1 VPPEYGGLSPIATES
16 DSIEWM
22 PRHARSVFV
31 FLLLLIPSAQFA
43 WRNRDMPEF
52 AYLHDDGI
60 LFVSARSLAAGD
72 GYRIHSLPENPAQTK
87 FPPLYPL
94 YLSLIWQMN
103 PVFPAN
109 LALGSFGCWMVLAAC
124 LALAW
129 RLYRSDG
136 FSEKR
141 TWVLVG
147 LLGLSPYMILFG
159 SMMFSEIFFT
169 CFALA
174 TLLLARRE
182 GMSAIVAA
190 GLVAGCA
197 YLART
202 AGIALLISVPAWL
215 LWKREGRR
223 AGTFALTMLPFV
235 AGWMLWSHAH
245 RLPGGDPTLTY
256 YTDYLGYQFANVGFD
271 NLAVVLWKNA
281 DQILYGMGSL
291 VLPKIFDALPVKIL
305 TQVIAVAML
314 AGVVRMVRGGVAV
327 DYTLFA
333 AVSTGLLLVW
343 HYPATER
350 FVLPLYPLLIAG
362 FLTEIEHLAKMLR
375 TGLRHQDFGQRAVAG
390 VFGGGVAAVLAG
402 ALALQ
407 GYMSFVYLKESADQQ
422 RAKLADRRAAYQW
435 MTANLPASA
444 AVLSYDDSLLYL
456 YSGHPGNYKPLM
468 PRWWYAEDHASM
480 VNAYRNLAAYCT
492 SRGLAYIYYTTED
505 LSRETGEE
513 DRLAVE
519 RIIRA
524 DPALVPIFSAGI
536 GTVYR
541 VRPSGQ

>member
-1 VPPEYGGLSPIATES
+1 
-16 DSIEWM
+16 M
-22 PRHARSVFV
+22 PRRASSLFV

-43 WRNRDMPEF
+43 WRNRDMPGF
-52 AYLHDDGI
+52 THLHDDG
-60 LFVSARSLAAGD
+60 LFFISAQSLATGG
-72 GYRIHSLPENPAQTK
+72 GYRIPSLPENPAQTK

-94 YLSLIWQMN
+94 YLSVVWRMN
-103 PVFPAN
+103 PAFPAN
-109 LALGSFGCWMVLAAC
+109 LVLGSVGCWMALAAC
-124 LALAW
+124 LALTW

-136 FSEKR
+136 ASEKR
-141 TWVLVG
+141 TWVLVA

-169 CFALA
+169 CFVLA
-174 TLLLARRE
+174 TFLLARRE
-182 GMSAIVAA
+182 GMRAIVAA
-190 GLVAGCA
+190 GVMAGLA

-215 LWKREGRR
+215 VWRRERGR
-223 AGTFALTMLPFV
+223 AGIFALTMLPFV
-235 AGWMLWSHAH
+235 AGWMLWSHAN
-245 RLPGGDPTLTY
+245 RLPGADPTLTY

-291 VLPKIFDALPVKIL
+291 VLPKVFDALPVKIL

-314 AGVVRMVRGGVAV
+314 AGVVRMVRRGVAV
-327 DYTLFA
+327 DYALFA
-333 AVSTGLLLVW
+333 AVSTGILLVW

-350 FVLPLYPLLIAG
+350 FVLPLFPLLIAG
-362 FLTEIEHLAKMLR
+362 FLTEMEHLATMLR
-375 TGLRHQDFGQRAVAG
+375 SGLRHRDFGQRAVAA
-390 VFGGGVAAVLAG
+390 VFGAGVAAVLIG

-407 GYMSFVYLKESADQQ
+407 GYMSFVYLKASADQQ
-422 RAKLADRRAAYQW
+422 RAGLADRRAAYQW
-435 MTANLPASA
+435 MSANLPASA

-456 YSGHPGNYKPLM
+456 YSGHRGNYKPLM

-480 VNAYRNLAAYCT
+480 VNAYRNLAAYCA
-492 SRGLAYIYYTTED
+492 SRGLTYVYFTSED
-505 LSRETGEE
+505 LSRETGDE

-524 DPALVPIFSAGI
+524 DPALVPIFTAGI

-541 VRPSGQ
+541 VRPSSQ

>member
-1 VPPEYGGLSPIATES
+1 
-16 DSIEWM
+16 M
-22 PRHARSVFV
+22 P
-31 FLLLLIPSAQFA
+31 QFA
-43 WRNRDMPEF
+43 S
-52 AYLHDDGI
+52 LHDDG
-60 LFVSARSLAAGD
+60 LFFLSAQSLATGH
-72 GYRIHSLPENPAQTK
+72 GYRIPSLPENPAQTK
-87 FPPLYPL
+87 FPPLFTL
-94 YLSLIWQMN
+94 YLSMIWRIN
-103 PVFPAN
+103 PAFPAN
-109 LALGSFGCWMVLAAC
+109 LVLGSFGCWVALAVC

-141 TWVLVG
+141 TWVLVA

-159 SMMFSEIFFT
+159 STMFSEIFFT
-169 CFALA
+169 CFVLA
-174 TLLLARRE
+174 TFLLARRE
-182 GMSAIVAA
+182 GMAAIVAA

-202 AGIALLISVPAWL
+202 AGIALSISVPAWL
-215 LWKREGRR
+215 LWRREPRR
-223 AGTFALTMLPFV
+223 AGVFALTMLPFV

-245 RLPGGDPTLTY
+245 RVPGADPTLTY

-271 NLAVVLWKNA
+271 NIAVVLWKNA

-291 VLPKIFDALPVKIL
+291 VLPKVFDPLPVKIL

-314 AGVVRMVRGGVAV
+314 AGVARMVRRGVAV
-327 DYTLFA
+327 DYAIFGA
-333 AVSTGLLLVW
+333 ISVGILLVW

-350 FVLPLYPLLIAG
+350 LVLPLFPLLIVG

-375 TGLRHQDFGQRAVAG
+375 SGLRHQDFGQRVVAAG
-390 VFGGGVAAVLAG
+390 FGAIVAAVQIG

-407 GYMSFVYLKESADQQ
+407 GYMSFVYLKQSADQQ
-422 RAKLADRRAAYQW
+422 RAKLTDRRAAYQW
-435 MTANLPASA
+435 MSARLPASA

-456 YSGHPGNYKPLM
+456 YSGHRGNYKPLM

-480 VNAYRNLAAYCT
+480 VNAYRSLAAYCA
-492 SRGLAYIYYTTED
+492 SRGLTYVYFTTED

-519 RIIRA
+519 RIIRT
-524 DPALVPIFSAGI
+524 DSALVPIFSAGI

-541 VRPSGQ
+541 IRSSSE

>member
-1 VPPEYGGLSPIATES
+1 
-16 DSIEWM
+16 M
-22 PRHARSVFV
+22 PGFT
-31 FLLLLIPSAQFA
+31 
-43 WRNRDMPEF
+43 
-52 AYLHDDGI
+52 YLHDDG
-60 LFVSARSLAAGD
+60 LFFSSAQSLAAGH
-72 GYRIHSLPENPAQTK
+72 GYRIPSLPENPAQTK

-94 YLSLIWQMN
+94 YLSMVWRMD
-103 PVFPAN
+103 PAFPGN
-109 LALGSFGCWMVLAAC
+109 LALGSFGSWVALAVC

-141 TWVLVG
+141 IWALVAS
-147 LLGLSPYMILFG
+147 LGLSPYMILFG
-159 SMMFSEIFFT
+159 STMFSEIFFT
-169 CFALA
+169 CFVLA
-174 TLLLARRE
+174 TFLLARRE
-182 GMSAIVAA
+182 GMRAIVAA
-190 GLVAGCA
+190 GLMAGLA

-202 AGIALLISVPAWL
+202 AGIALLVSVPAWL

-223 AGTFALTMLPFV
+223 AGVFALTMLPFV
-235 AGWMLWSHAH
+235 GGWMLWAHAH
-245 RLPGGDPTLTY
+245 RVPGADPTLTY

-271 NLAVVLWKNA
+271 NIAVVLWKNA
-281 DQILYGMGSL
+281 DQILYGIGSL
-291 VLPKIFDALPVKIL
+291 VLPKVFDALPVKIL

-314 AGVVRMVRGGVAV
+314 AGVVRTLRRGVAV
-327 DYTLFA
+327 DYAIFG
-333 AVSTGLLLVW
+333 AVSVGILLVW

-350 FVLPLYPLLIAG
+350 FVLPIFPLLIAG
-362 FLTEIEHLAKMLR
+362 FFTEMEHLATMLR
-375 TGLRHQDFGQRAVAG
+375 AGLRHQDFGQRAVAA
-390 VFGGGVAAVLAG
+390 VFGAGAAAVLIG

-435 MTANLPASA
+435 MSANLPAAA

-456 YSGHPGNYKPLM
+456 YSGHRGNYRPLM

-480 VNAYRNLAAYCT
+480 VNAYRNLAAYCA
-492 SRGLAYIYYTTED
+492 SRGLEYVYSTSED
-505 LSRETGEE
+505 LSRETGDE

-519 RIIRA
+519 HIIRT

-541 VRPSGQ
+541 VRPGSR

>member
-1 VPPEYGGLSPIATES
+1 
-16 DSIEWM
+16 M
-22 PRHARSVFV
+22 PRRASSLFV

-43 WRNRDMPEF
+43 WRNRDMPGF
-52 AYLHDDGI
+52 THLHDDG
-60 LFVSARSLAAGD
+60 LFFISAQSLATGG
-72 GYRIHSLPENPAQTK
+72 GYRIPSLPENPAQTK

-94 YLSLIWQMN
+94 YLSVVWWMN
-103 PVFPAN
+103 PAFPAN
-109 LALGSFGCWMVLAAC
+109 LVLGSFGCWMALAAC

-136 FSEKR
+136 ASEKR
-141 TWVLVG
+141 TWVLVA

-169 CFALA
+169 CFVLA
-174 TLLLARRE
+174 TFLLARRE
-182 GMSAIVAA
+182 AMRAVVAA
-190 GLVAGCA
+190 GVVAGLA

-215 LWKREGRR
+215 LWRRQGRR
-223 AGTFALTMLPFV
+223 AGIFALTMLPFV
-235 AGWMLWSHAH
+235 AGWMLWSHAY
-245 RLPGGDPTLTY
+245 RAPGADPTLTY

-271 NLAVVLWKNA
+271 NIAVVLWKNA

-291 VLPKIFDALPVKIL
+291 VLPKVFDALPMKIL
-305 TQVIAVAML
+305 TQVLAVAML
-314 AGVVRMVRGGVAV
+314 AGVVRMARRGVAV
-327 DYTLFA
+327 DYAIFG
-333 AVSTGLLLVW
+333 AVSAGILLVW

-350 FVLPLYPLLIAG
+350 FVLPLFPLLIAG
-362 FLTEIEHLAKMLR
+362 LLTEMEHLAKMLR
-375 TGLRHQDFGQRAVAG
+375 SGLRHRDFGQRAVAA
-390 VFGGGVAAVLAG
+390 VFGAGVAAVLIG

-407 GYMSFVYLKESADQQ
+407 GYMSFVYLKASADQQ
-422 RAKLADRRAAYQW
+422 RAGLADRRAAYQW
-435 MTANLPASA
+435 MAANLPASA

-456 YSGHPGNYKPLM
+456 YSGHRGNYKPLM

-480 VNAYRNLAAYCT
+480 VNAYRNLAAYCA
-492 SRGLAYIYYTTED
+492 SRGLTYVYFTSED
-505 LSRETGEE
+505 LSRETGDE

-541 VRPSGQ
+541 VRPSSQ

>member
-1 VPPEYGGLSPIATES
+1 
-16 DSIEWM
+16 M
-22 PRHARSVFV
+22 P
-31 FLLLLIPSAQFA
+31 QFA
-43 WRNRDMPEF
+43 S
-52 AYLHDDGI
+52 LHDDG
-60 LFVSARSLAAGD
+60 LFFLSAQSLAAGH
-72 GYRIHSLPENPAQTK
+72 GYRIPSLPENPDQTK

-94 YLSLIWQMN
+94 YLSIAWRIN
-103 PVFPAN
+103 PAFPAN
-109 LALGSFGCWMVLAAC
+109 LALGSFGSWMALAAC

-141 TWVLVG
+141 TCILVA
-147 LLGLSPYMILFG
+147 LLGLSPYMVLFG
-159 SMMFSEIFFT
+159 STMFSEIFFT
-169 CFALA
+169 CFVLA
-174 TLLLARRE
+174 TFLLARRE
-182 GMSAIVAA
+182 GMATIVAA

-215 LWKREGRR
+215 LWKHGLLWKRDLLWKRERGR
-223 AGTFALTMLPFV
+223 AAIFALTMLPFV

-245 RLPGGDPTLTY
+245 RLPGADPTLTY

-271 NLAVVLWKNA
+271 NIAMVLWKNA

-291 VLPKIFDALPVKIL
+291 VLPKVFDALPVKIL
-305 TQVIAVAML
+305 TQVFAVAML
-314 AGVVRMVRGGVAV
+314 AGVVRMARRGIAV
-327 DYTLFA
+327 DYSIFGV
-333 AVSTGLLLVW
+333 VSVGILLVW

-362 FLTEIEHLAKMLR
+362 FLTEMEHLAKMLR
-375 TGLRHQDFGQRAVAG
+375 SGLRHRDFGQRAVAAA
-390 VFGGGVAAVLAG
+390 FGAGVAAVLIG

-407 GYMSFVYLKESADQQ
+407 GYMSFVYLKQSADQQ
-422 RAKLADRRAAYQW
+422 RAKLADRRSAYQW
-435 MTANLPASA
+435 MSANLPASA

-456 YSGHPGNYKPLM
+456 YSGHRGNYKPLM

-480 VNAYRNLAAYCT
+480 VNAYRNLAAYCA
-492 SRGLAYIYYTTED
+492 SRGLTYVYFTSED
-505 LSRETGEE
+505 LSRETGDE

-519 RIIRA
+519 RIIRT

-536 GTVYR
+536 GTLYR
-541 VRPSGQ
+541 VRPSSQ

>member
-1 VPPEYGGLSPIATES
+1 MRY
-16 DSIEWM
+16 
-22 PRHARSVFV
+22 HARSVFV
-31 FLLLLIPSAQFA
+31 FLLLLIPSAYFA
-43 WRNRDMPEF
+43 WQNRDMPQF
-52 AYLHDDGI
+52 ASLHDDG
-60 LFVSARSLAAGD
+60 LFFASAQSLATGN
-72 GYRIHSLPENPAQTK
+72 GYRIPSLPENPAQTK

-94 YLSLIWQMN
+94 YLSIAWRMN

-109 LALGSFGCWMVLAAC
+109 LALGSFACWMALAAC

-129 RLYRSDG
+129 KLYRSDR

-141 TWVLVG
+141 TWVLVA

-159 SMMFSEIFFT
+159 STMFSEIFFT
-169 CFALA
+169 CFVLA
-174 TLLLARRE
+174 TFLLARRE
-182 GMSAIVAA
+182 GMASIVAA

-202 AGIALLISVPAWL
+202 AGIALLISLPAWL
-215 LWKREGRR
+215 LWRRERGR
-223 AGTFALTMLPFV
+223 AGIFALTMLPFV

-245 RLPGGDPTLTY
+245 RMPGADPTLTY
-256 YTDYLGYQFANVGFD
+256 YTDYLGYQFANVGLD
-271 NLAVVLWKNA
+271 NIAVVLWKNA

-291 VLPKIFDALPVKIL
+291 VLPKVFDALPVKIL
-305 TQVIAVAML
+305 TQVLAVAML
-314 AGVVRMVRGGVAV
+314 AGVVRMVRRGIAV
-327 DYTLFA
+327 DYAIFG
-333 AVSTGLLLVW
+333 AVSVGILLVW

-350 FVLPLYPLLIAG
+350 FVLPLFPLLIAG

-375 TGLRHQDFGQRAVAG
+375 SGLRHRDFGQRAVATG
-390 VFGGGVAAVLAG
+390 FGAGVAVVLIG

-407 GYMSFVYLKESADQQ
+407 YYMSFVYLKQSADQQ

-435 MTANLPASA
+435 MSANLPASA

-456 YSGHPGNYKPLM
+456 YSGHRGNYRPLM

-480 VNAYRNLAAYCT
+480 VNAYRNLAAYCAN
-492 SRGLAYIYYTTED
+492 RGLTYVYFTTDD
-505 LSRETGEE
+505 LSRETGDE

-519 RIIRA
+519 HIIRT
-524 DPALVPIFSAGI
+524 DPALVPIFNAGI

-541 VRPSGQ
+541 VRPSSQ